1 LPATPAPICIRCKK
15 WQDPPSQHYGA
26 TSADATGPPAFRLS
40 RVAGHSSVLPMERP
54 SLWLMLVILLAC
66 LFFLREP
73 RLQRFDDTFLRWT
86 LKNSPPT
93 HVTVPLTIVD
103 IGSDELLPE
112 KRTAA
117 GKNSSISPVEFAL
130 FLQSA
135 LEFGPTVI
143 GFEPILQW
151 NGQNKDQE
159 QIFLDQAM
167 RVPKL
172 LLGTELTAT
181 PDIEAPVVEISGF
194 PHVSGRRGD
203 LPDFSGISRQPNEDL
218 RLISTPGYVNLPKEV
233 ADEIHIPLLFQYR
246 GEVIPS
252 FSLEAILLWMRV
264 TPAEVKI
271 DLGSYI
277 YLPHGKKIPIQSDGT
292 LLVNPRIARGARHL
306 KLNELLLA
314 AQQYENK
321 APAAKPFEDIRDQ
334 IVLART
340 PRDQPEMLGAFAT
353 AIATIQ
359 ANAYVHRV
367 HWLFNFFFIIAVAAV
382 SGIAR
387 RFSRIDLVL
396 VAIAVTAAYC
406 LIAIVVI
413 SLWFVSL
420 PAVLPLGTIWLLS
433 LLCLFAPRSKADP
446 DLPTVAPPPPS
457 P

>member
-1 LPATPAPICIRCKK
+1 M
-15 WQDPPSQHYGA
+15 Q
-26 TSADATGPPAFRLS
+26 
-40 RVAGHSSVLPMERP
+40 RP
-54 SLWLMLVILLAC
+54 SIWLMLVIFLAC

-73 RLQRFDDTFLRWT
+73 RLQRFDDVFLRWV
-86 LKNSPPT
+86 LRNSPPPHAT
-93 HVTVPLTIVD
+93 APLTVVD
-103 IGSDELLPE
+103 IGSDQMLPE
-112 KRTAA
+112 KRLAA
-117 GKNSSISPVEFAL
+117 GNNTSISPVEFAL

-135 LEFGPTVI
+135 LEFGPTVV

-151 NGQNKDQE
+151 NGRQKDQE

-172 LLGTELTAT
+172 LLAAELTAT
-181 PDIEAPVVEISGF
+181 PDIEAPVIDITGF
-194 PHVSGRRGD
+194 PQVTGRRGD
-203 LPDFSGISRQPNEDL
+203 LPAFSGIIRQPNEDL
-218 RLISTPGYVNLPKEV
+218 RLVSTAGFINLPKDV
-233 ADEIHIPLLFQYR
+233 ADEIHVPLLFQYR

-252 FSLEAILLWMRV
+252 FALQAVLLWMRIS
-264 TPAEVKI
+264 PAEVKI
-271 DLGSYI
+271 DIGSYI
-277 YLPHGKKIPIQSDGT
+277 YLPHGKKIPIRSDGT
-292 LLVNPRIARGARHL
+292 LLVNPKIAGGARHL

-314 AQQYENK
+314 AQQHENK
-321 APAAKPFEDIRDQ
+321 TAGANQFEDIRDQ

-340 PRDQPEMLGAFAT
+340 PRDQPGMPGAFTA

-359 ANAYVHRV
+359 AGAYVHRV
-367 HWLFNFFFIIAVAAV
+367 HWLFDLFFIVVVAAV

-396 VAIAVTAAYC
+396 AAIAVTAAYC
-406 LIAIVVI
+406 LLAIALI
-413 SLWFVSL
+413 SIWFIWL